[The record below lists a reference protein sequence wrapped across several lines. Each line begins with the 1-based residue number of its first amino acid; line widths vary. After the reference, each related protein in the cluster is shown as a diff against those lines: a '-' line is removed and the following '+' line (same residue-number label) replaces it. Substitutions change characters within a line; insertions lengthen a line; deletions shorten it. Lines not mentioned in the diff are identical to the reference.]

1 MLSTETDTMLPW
13 KQVLRVRVHGWL
25 LKISRSSC
33 LVLVRKFKR
42 IFKKRKVMA
51 MFFTKEKF
59 IFDQWKFSG
68 DLLTFSEPSSF
79 WISLIVSLGMHT
91 FAFNCFKMTKLT
103 SFRQHLF
110 EDDSQTFTAVFISLK
125 IFIITSLSKIYSM
138 CSERKRNYTEG
149 RNNCC
154 VPCFFLQ
161 LWFLIRHENVR
172 TGAIMKCSN

>member
-1 MLSTETDTMLPW
+1 
-13 KQVLRVRVHGWL
+13 
-25 LKISRSSC
+25 
-33 LVLVRKFKR
+33 
-42 IFKKRKVMA
+42 MA

-110 EDDSQTFTAVFISLK
+110 EDDRQTFTAVFISLK
-125 IFIITSLSKIYSM
+125 IFIITSLSKINQCVLKESVIILRAEITVVFLAFFYS
-138 CSERKRNYTEG
+138 
-149 RNNCC
+149 
-154 VPCFFLQ
+154 FDF
-161 LWFLIRHENVR
+161 
-172 TGAIMKCSN
+172 